1 MIRVFI
7 FTLSLLVNLT
17 LSAQQSEINP
27 AYPGFITKY
36 ANFDFKGSFA
46 AAIDKDAANNYF
58 LIDFSKLNSRFER
71 VYFMNLS
78 FSYDEIIN
86 IDPDI
91 NKNRVCFMSHKNYSV
106 ADVLKTF
113 DAIKEK
119 VLLTSSSWS
128 EDKESQWLN
137 VNDKYK

>member
-7 FTLSLLVNLT
+7 IAMSLLVSLT
-17 LSAQQSEINP
+17 LSAQQTGIQP
-27 AYPGFITKY
+27 ADPAFIAKY
-36 ANFDFKGSFA
+36 ANFDFKGNFA

-58 LIDFSKLNSRFER
+58 LLDFSKLNSRFER

-91 NKNRVCFMSHKNYSV
+91 YKNRVCFMSHKNYSE
-106 ADVLKTF
+106 ADVLKIF
-113 DAIKEK
+113 DAIREK
-119 VLLTSSSWS
+119 VLSAATSWS
-128 EDKESQWLN
+128 EDKQSQWLN